1 MSRRSLL
8 EWKTWLFEG
17 FYFLNSKLK
26 PAATCVSH
34 TFLLIWFKNCAYI
47 LREEK
52 SSPKIEAVRRPS
64 KSLPVCPKSV
74 ERRENFLHDYPSIP
88 TSWESVRESTQRTQ
102 PENEN
107 ENTRVVGKTT
117 HRNRPTRRPGR
128 DIGKITT
135 PKAHSKAGD
144 ASALDRKWKMLSL
157 FLSHNLET
165 SSFQFLTWYFY
176 WY

>member
-107 ENTRVVGKTT
+107 ENTRVVGKKPPTETDRPADPAGILAKLPPQKHTAKRGMRARWTGNGKCCRCFFRTT
-117 HRNRPTRRPGR
+117 FKH
-128 DIGKITT
+128 
-135 PKAHSKAGD
+135 
-144 ASALDRKWKMLSL
+144 LL
-157 FLSHNLET
+157 FH
-165 SSFQFLTWYFY
+165 F
-176 WY
+176 